1 MPFITTPIKDLLIF
15 GPQIFHD
22 PRGYF
27 YESFNQRVFSE
38 AGITRP
44 FVQDNQS
51 LSSYGTLRGLH
62 LQRGDAAQAKLVR
75 VLKGRVLDVALDLRI
90 DSPTFGEHYS
100 IELSEENQ
108 KQFYVPRV
116 FAHVFV
122 VLSETAIFF
131 YKVDNFYNKEAEL
144 GIRFDDQDLNIDWK
158 TPLDKIVL
166 SEKDK
171 LLLSFKEAKGLL

>member
-22 PRGYF
+22 PRGDF
-27 YESFNQRVFSE
+27 YE

-108 KQFYVPRV
+108 KQFYVPRG
-116 FAHVFV
+116 FAHGFV